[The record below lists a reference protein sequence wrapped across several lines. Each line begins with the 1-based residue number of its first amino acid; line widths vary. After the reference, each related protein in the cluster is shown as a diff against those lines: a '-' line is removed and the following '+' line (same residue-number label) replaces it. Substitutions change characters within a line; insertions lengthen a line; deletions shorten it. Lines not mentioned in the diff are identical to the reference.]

1 MFHVAADICLFL
13 ISGLLSGVLAV
24 WWYAKHFMAA
34 YTIGLLQPSQSSE
47 HNDLRLGDGLSHPQ
61 ALADL
66 RRVLKINMSSVRG
79 LSSQHSLDSFTLL
92 LVCLPLLSTRT
103 LEIENSEEFMEV

>member
-34 YTIGLLQPSQSSE
+34 YTIGLLQLSQSSE
-47 HNDLRLGDGLSHPQ
+47 HSNLRLGDGLSHPQ

-66 RRVLKINMSSVRG
+66 ITMSMDPMSVD
-79 LSSQHSLDSFTLL
+79 SAVSKVWTISLF
-92 LVCLPLLSTRT
+92 
-103 LEIENSEEFMEV
+103 F